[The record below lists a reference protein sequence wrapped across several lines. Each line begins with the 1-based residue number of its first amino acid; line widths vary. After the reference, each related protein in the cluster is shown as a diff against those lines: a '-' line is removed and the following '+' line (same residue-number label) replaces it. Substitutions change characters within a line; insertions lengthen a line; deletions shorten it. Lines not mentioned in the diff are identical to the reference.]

1 MSSKSINADVGIL
14 GQNQNNDHDSADE
27 KSDVEDKDQ
36 GPAIASRLDVY
47 NALENAK
54 FIGSSS
60 FAGKADGTKTIPAL
74 PPMSGLF
81 IHDIGRISLPITPS
95 QAKTLKANSWK
106 TNDDV
111 FTNIYQ
117 VEEHSIDIQN
127 PLWDSSISKLI
138 KTVAFKLGIRP
149 DDLSAKL
156 DMLLYMEKGSSIDW
170 CSDVEEDDNIIGS
183 MLIQLPSVFTG
194 GKMYVFDGDEEVD
207 EEDEANFIT
216 SFNLGGPNNEAEFA
230 CHFVCHYSD
239 CQYEIEEIT
248 SGSRV
253 LLRYSLCYSS
263 SNDVVSPTANLLHK
277 SVIPLK
283 TSLSLLPRTDRM
295 ILVPLRKHYSP
306 SSLILNGIDAL
317 APDHR
322 AIAESIKWAGGNNWT
337 VLILNA
343 HNTYTTRSERDENG
357 QSKISLVTPYDEG
370 GRKVDSKWIVKIID
384 FNPME
389 GEDDKKGGHML
400 LSTSKRL
407 VDNWGKRKSRKTKE
421 IYNGYDSE
429 SHYGYGYN
437 DHISYEYISTYA
449 ATFVLAYDADSVY
462 ELKCVEVSKSSF
474 SGRIT
479 RNDGVVAAAADVV
492 KKQDYSLLGRLLD
505 VVESK
510 EELRFGSSTC
520 RGLLGMVIST
530 GNKCNGTTCLANR
543 IIGALSTS
551 VEPDSALWNTIVTAA
566 KKFGWRDLRANV
578 SSLLFDESRKK
589 ENDYGSSR
597 KSRISLVVFLNRIDF
612 CLTLT
617 GADAYVRRS
626 NFAQKCIS
634 DSIEDLAKTDNK
646 NLLYRSLVE
655 KIDSMVELHGWK
667 AMANVA
673 KHSLEFLLS
682 NARWGLEGF
691 VCIGRFVS
699 KFHRKHSC
707 SITLEAMKSFA
718 MTFASKMAESSY
730 FDLKNCLSS
739 SPRVE
744 ALLACIRVVIEHG
757 DQHAM
762 GLVGKRLVSH
772 RSTFSSFVKTA
783 SESAVDS
790 IEPQTFLLDVL
801 NKLLVQHSID
811 SEVACACEPGSSCDC
826 KWNVG
831 TPDNVGEDNITVSPS
846 LHIKLA
852 LDASSNLAHMKDKDG
867 RLPLH
872 YAAARGVYE
881 TVACILEANPKAAV
895 IRDPVSGLYPFMLAG
910 SNENTAASFELLLS
924 DPNLVLGGIP
934 ADEDD
939 VENDRKRKRSPSM

>member
-1 MSSKSINADVGIL
+1 MSSKSLDVGIL
-14 GQNQNNDHDSADE
+14 GQNENNQDGAEE
-27 KSDVEDKDQ
+27 KSDVEDKNE
-36 GPAIASRLDVY
+36 GPVIASRLDVY

-74 PPMSGLF
+74 TPTPGLF
-81 IHDIGRISLPITPS
+81 IHDIGRVSLPITPS
-95 QAKTLKANSWK
+95 QANTLKANSWK

-138 KTVAFKLGIRP
+138 KTVAFKLGIHP

-170 CSDVEEDDNIIGS
+170 CSDVEEDDNIVGS

-194 GKMYVFDGDEEVD
+194 GKISVFDGDEEVD
-207 EEDEANFIT
+207 EEDEVNFIT
-216 SFNLGGPNNEAEFA
+216 SFTMGGPNNEAEFA

-253 LLRYSLCYSS
+253 LLRYSLCYKS
-263 SNDVVSPTANLLHK
+263 SNDAVSPTANLLHK
-277 SVIPLK
+277 TVIPLK

-306 SSLILNGIDAL
+306 SSLTLNGIDAL

-322 AIAESIKWAGGNNWT
+322 AIAESIKWAGGKNWT

-357 QSKISLVTPYDEG
+357 QCKISLVTPYDEG
-370 GRKVDSKWIVKIID
+370 GRKVDPKWIVKIID

-389 GEDDKKGGHML
+389 GEDDKKGGRML
-400 LSTSKRL
+400 FSTSNRL

-421 IYNGYDSE
+421 IHNGYDSD
-429 SHYGYGYN
+429 SHYGYGY
-437 DHISYEYISTYA
+437 DHHTSYSYEYISTYA
-449 ATFVLAYDADSVY
+449 ATFLLAYDADSVY
-462 ELKCVEVSKSSF
+462 ELKCAEVSKGSI
-474 SGRIT
+474 SGRII
-479 RNDGVVAAAADVV
+479 RNDGVMAAAADVV

-510 EELRFGSSTC
+510 EELRFYSSTC
-520 RGLLGMVIST
+520 RDLLEMVIST
-530 GNKCNGTTCLANR
+530 GKKCDGTTSLASR
-543 IIGALSTS
+543 IIGALSKS
-551 VEPDSALWNTIVTAA
+551 VEPDSVLWDKIVSAV

-589 ENDYGSSR
+589 ESDTGSSR
-597 KSRISLVVFLNRIDF
+597 KSRISLGVFLNRIDF
-612 CLTLT
+612 CLKLS

-634 DSIEDLAKTDNK
+634 DSIQDLAKTDSK
-646 NLLYRSLVE
+646 NVFFRFVA
-655 KIDSMVELHGWK
+655 KIDSMVEAHGWK
-667 AMANVA
+667 AMATVV
-673 KHSLEFLLS
+673 KHSHEFLLR
-682 NARWGLEGF
+682 NARWRIDYF
-691 VCIGRFVS
+691 VEMGRHVS

-707 SITLEAMKSFA
+707 SITLEAMKSFP
-718 MTFASKMAESSY
+718 MTFASKMAECY
-730 FDLKNCLSS
+730 FSELKNCLSS
-739 SPRVE
+739 SPLVE
-744 ALLACIRVVIEHG
+744 ALLASIRIVIEHG

-762 GLVGKRLVSH
+762 DLVGKRLVSH
-772 RSTFSSFVKTA
+772 RSTCSSFVKTA
-783 SESAVDS
+783 SESVIDS
-790 IEPQTFLLDVL
+790 IEPQTFLLDAL
-801 NKLLVQHSID
+801 NKLFVQHSID
-811 SEVACACEPGSSCDC
+811 SEVACECERGSSCDC

-831 TPDNVGEDNITVSPS
+831 ASDNVSEDAIIVSPS
-846 LHIKLA
+846 LHIKLT

-895 IRDPVSGLYPFMLAG
+895 IRDPVTGLYPFMLAG
-910 SNENTAASFELLLS
+910 SNENTAAAFELLLS

-939 VENDRKRKRSPSM
+939 EENDRKRKRSPSM

>member
-14 GQNQNNDHDSADE
+14 GQNNDQDGAEE

-36 GPAIASRLDVY
+36 GPAIATRLDVY
-47 NALENAK
+47 NALENSK

-60 FAGKADGTKTIPAL
+60 IAGKADGTKTIPAL

-81 IHDIGRISLPITPS
+81 IHDIGRVSLPITPS

-117 VEEHSIDIQN
+117 VEERSIDIQN
-127 PLWDSSISKLI
+127 PLWDSSLSKLI

-183 MLIQLPSVFTG
+183 MLIQLPSIFSG
-194 GKMYVFDGDEEVD
+194 GKISVFDGDEEVD

-216 SFNLGGPNNEAEFA
+216 SFNMGGPNNEAEFA

-263 SNDVVSPTANLLHK
+263 NDGVSPTANLLHK
-277 SVIPLK
+277 TVIPLK

-306 SSLILNGIDAL
+306 SDLTLNGIDAL

-322 AIAESIKWAGGNNWT
+322 AIAESIKWAGGDNWT

-357 QSKISLVTPYDEG
+357 QCKISLVTPHNEG
-370 GRKVDSKWIVKIID
+370 GRKVDLKWMQKIID
-384 FNPME
+384 LSPME
-389 GEDDKKGGHML
+389 GEDDKKKGRML
-400 LSTSKRL
+400 LSTSNRL
-407 VDNWGKRKSRKTKE
+407 VDNWGKRKSRKTKA
-421 IYNGYDSE
+421 IHNGYDSD
-429 SHYGYGYN
+429 SHYGYGY
-437 DHISYEYISTYA
+437 DHHTSYEYISTYR
-449 ATFVLAYDADSVY
+449 ATFLLAYDAGSVY
-462 ELKCVEVSKSSF
+462 ELKCVEMSKSSI
-474 SGRIT
+474 SGRII
-479 RNDGVVAAAADVV
+479 RNDGVIAAAADVV

-505 VVESK
+505 VAESK

-520 RGLLGMVIST
+520 RDLLEMVIST
-530 GNKCNGTTCLANR
+530 GNKCDGTTSLANR
-543 IIGALSTS
+543 IVGALSTS
-551 VEPDSALWNTIVTAA
+551 AEPDSVLWNTIVSAV

-617 GADAYVRRS
+617 SANAYVRRS

-634 DSIEDLAKTDNK
+634 DSIEDLNKTDNK

-655 KIDSMVELHGWK
+655 KIDSMVELHGWE
-667 AMANVA
+667 AMTNVA
-673 KHSLEFLLS
+673 KHSLEFLRS
-682 NARWGLEGF
+682 NARWRLEIF
-691 VCIGRFVS
+691 VGIGHLVS

-718 MTFASKMAESSY
+718 MTFASKMSECSY
-730 FDLKNCLSS
+730 FDITNYLSS
-739 SPRVE
+739 SPRAE
-744 ALLACIRVVIEHG
+744 ALLASIRVVIEHG

-762 GLVGKRLVSH
+762 GLVGKRLISH
-772 RSTFSSFVKTA
+772 RSTFSSFVKTV
-783 SESAVDS
+783 SESAINN
-790 IEPQTFLLDVL
+790 IEAQTFLLDVL

-811 SEVACACEPGSSCDC
+811 AEGACACKRGSCDC

-831 TPDNVGEDNITVSPS
+831 TPDNVGEDNITVTVSPS

-852 LDASSNLAHMKDKDG
+852 LDASPDLAHLKDKDG

-872 YAAARGVYE
+872 YAATRSVYE

-895 IRDPVSGLYPFMLAG
+895 IRDPVTGLYPFMLAG
-910 SNENTAASFELLLS
+910 SNENTAAAFELLLS
-924 DPNLVLGGIP
+924 DPNLVLGEIP

-939 VENDRKRKRSPSM
+939 EENDRKRKRSPSM

>member
-1 MSSKSINADVGIL
+1 
-14 GQNQNNDHDSADE
+14 
-27 KSDVEDKDQ
+27 
-36 GPAIASRLDVY
+36 
-47 NALENAK
+47 
-54 FIGSSS
+54 
-60 FAGKADGTKTIPAL
+60 
-74 PPMSGLF
+74 
-81 IHDIGRISLPITPS
+81 
-95 QAKTLKANSWK
+95 
-106 TNDDV
+106 V

-127 PLWDSSISKLI
+127 PLWDSSLSNLI

-170 CSDVEEDDNIIGS
+170 CSDVEEDDNIVGS

-194 GKMYVFDGDEEVD
+194 GKISIFDGDEEVD

-216 SFNLGGPNNEAEFA
+216 SFNMGGPNNEAEFA

-263 SNDVVSPTANLLHK
+263 NDVASPTANLLHK

-306 SSLILNGIDAL
+306 SSLTLHGIDAL

-357 QSKISLVTPYDEG
+357 QCKISLVTPYNEG
-370 GRKVDSKWIVKIID
+370 GRKVDPKWIVKIID

-389 GEDDKKGGHML
+389 GEDDKKKGRML
-400 LSTSKRL
+400 LSTSSRL
-407 VDNWGKRKSRKTKE
+407 VDNWGKRKSRKTKA
-421 IYNGYDSE
+421 IHNGYDSD
-429 SHYGYGYN
+429 SHYGYGY
-437 DHISYEYISTYA
+437 DHHTSYEYISTYR
-449 ATFVLAYDADSVY
+449 ATFVLAYDAGSVY
-462 ELKCVEVSKSSF
+462 ELKCVEMSKSSI
-474 SGRIT
+474 SGRII
-479 RNDGVVAAAADVV
+479 RKDGVVAAAADVV
-492 KKQDYSLLGRLLD
+492 KKQDYSLLGRLID

-520 RGLLGMVIST
+520 RDLLEMVIST
-530 GNKCNGTTCLANR
+530 GNNCDGTTSLANR
-543 IIGALSTS
+543 IVGALSTS
-551 VEPDSALWNTIVTAA
+551 TEPDSVLWNTIVSAV

-589 ENDYGSSR
+589 ESDYTSSR
-597 KSRISLVVFLNRIDF
+597 KSRISVVVFLNRIDF
-612 CLTLT
+612 CLKLT
-617 GADAYVRRS
+617 GADAYVSRS

-634 DSIEDLAKTDNK
+634 DSIKDLNKTDNK
-646 NLLYRSLVE
+646 YFLSGSLVE

-682 NARWGLEGF
+682 NARWRLEIF
-691 VCIGRFVS
+691 VRMGRLVS

-730 FDLKNCLSS
+730 FDLKNCLSC

-744 ALLACIRVVIEHG
+744 ALLASIRVFIEHG

-762 GLVGKRLVSH
+762 DSVGKKLISY
-772 RSTFSSFVKTA
+772 RSIFSSFLKTA

-790 IEPQTFLLDVL
+790 IEAQTFLLDVL

-811 SEVACACEPGSSCDC
+811 AEVACACQRGSSCGC

-831 TPDNVGEDNITVSPS
+831 TPDNVSEDNITVTVSPS
-846 LHIKLA
+846 LHIKLT

-872 YAAARGVYE
+872 YAAARSVYE
-881 TVACILEANPKAAV
+881 AVACILEANPKAAV
-895 IRDPVSGLYPFMLAG
+895 IRDPVTGLYPFMLAG
-910 SNENTAASFELLLS
+910 SNENTAATFELLLS

-934 ADEDD
+934 ADEDG
-939 VENDRKRKRSPSM
+939 EANDRKRKRSPSM